1 MFVEDDSAQ
10 IWIKAWRKQAD
21 LLSSFTLGDIITVLG
36 VNAKPG
42 LEGQIELVLTPYSK
56 IIKKN

>member
-1 MFVEDDSAQ
+1 MLRFGLKRGE
-10 IWIKAWRKQAD
+10 KQAD
-21 LLSSFTLGDIITVLG
+21 LLSNLTLGDIITVLG

-42 LEGQIELVLTPYSK
+42 LEGKLELVLTSYSK

>member
-10 IWIKAWRKQAD
+10 IWIKEWRKQAD
-21 LLSSFTLGDIITVLG
+21 LLVSFTLGDIITVLG

-42 LEGQIELVLTPYSK
+42 LEGQIELVLTSYSK

>member
-21 LLSSFTLGDIITVLG
+21 LLSNLTLGDIITVLG

-42 LEGQIELVLTPYSK
+42 LEGKLELVLTSYSK